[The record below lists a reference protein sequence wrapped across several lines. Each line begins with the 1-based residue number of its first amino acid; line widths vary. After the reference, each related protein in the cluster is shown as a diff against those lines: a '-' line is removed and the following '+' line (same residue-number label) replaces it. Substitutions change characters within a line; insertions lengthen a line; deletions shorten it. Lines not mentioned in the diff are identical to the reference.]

1 MKQGGLERL
10 RAPCLARSTSKERH
24 PMRPSFIQTLTL
36 AMATVIAL
44 GGCSNRTAT
53 FPGHSD
59 PEVWNAMVT
68 VAENPVYDD
77 WYVFENEVMTA
88 RSEGRIEILRIL
100 RRDLVRVGQD
110 PVRQT
115 EDWQFYVQFMHTD
128 PPTIKFT
135 ARHVAVPAHLWR
147 EADRYFSDMRT
158 LLERDRPI
166 EVEVVEE
173 EVTSVVEVQPSEEVP
188 ADESGEE
195 STAESLGDLLDPE

>member
-1 MKQGGLERL
+1 MR
-10 RAPCLARSTSKERH
+10 PCL
-24 PMRPSFIQTLTL
+24 IQTLTL
-36 AMATVIAL
+36 AMTTVIVL

-77 WYVFENEVMTA
+77 WFVIENEVMTA

-100 RRDLVRVGQD
+100 RRDLVETGQD
-110 PVRQT
+110 PVRQSR
-115 EDWQFYVQFMHTD
+115 DWQFYVQFMHTD
-128 PPTIKFT
+128 PPTIRFS

-158 LLERDRPI
+158 ILEPVQGANL
-166 EVEVVEE
+166 ELVEE
-173 EVTSVVEVQPSEEVP
+173 EVTIVPEIPVQEEKTEEAP
-188 ADESGEE
+188 AEE
-195 STAESLGDLLDPE
+195 STLENLGDLLEPQ

>member
-1 MKQGGLERL
+1 
-10 RAPCLARSTSKERH
+10 
-24 PMRPSFIQTLTL
+24 MRPRLIQTLTL
-36 AMATVIAL
+36 ALTSVIVL

-77 WYVFENEVMTA
+77 WYVMENEVMTA

-100 RRDLVRVGQD
+100 RRDLVQVGQD
-110 PVRQT
+110 PVRQS
-115 EDWQFYVQFMHTD
+115 EDWQFNVQFMHTD
-128 PPTIKFT
+128 PPTIRFT

-158 LLERDRPI
+158 ILERDRPVD
-166 EVEVVEE
+166 VEVIEIEE
-173 EVTSVVEVQPSEEVP
+173 TDALEIEAPPEDATEDAAEGE
-188 ADESGEE
+188 AEE
-195 STAESLGDLLDPE
+195 STVENLGDLLDPE